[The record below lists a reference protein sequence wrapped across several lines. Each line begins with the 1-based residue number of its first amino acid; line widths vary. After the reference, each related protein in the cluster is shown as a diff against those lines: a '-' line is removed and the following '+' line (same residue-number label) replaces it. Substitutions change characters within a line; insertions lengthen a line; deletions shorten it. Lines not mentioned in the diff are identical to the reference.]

1 MPQMAFS
8 SPSVFMLFRQ
18 YLFKQHILQLKMSC
32 GNLILGN
39 SFPPILSLAPLFI
52 NLGWDAGFRADK
64 NAFAVN
70 LIILPGETFDI
81 PPEHLLLVSRLP
93 FTSVYL
99 LDFVLVEIPGQKRQ
113 GTLPI
118 TEHP

>member
-1 MPQMAFS
+1 MAVS

-39 SFPPILSLAPLFI
+39 SFPPILSLAPFFI
-52 NLGWDAGFRADK
+52 NLGWDAGFKADK

-70 LIILPGETFDI
+70 LIILPEETCDHS
-81 PPEHLLLVSRLP
+81 PRTLVTG
-93 FTSVYL
+93 F
-99 LDFVLVEIPGQKRQ
+99 
-113 GTLPI
+113 
-118 TEHP
+118 